1 MEWSIQQVHRGM
13 MQTAMGIVR
22 EEGASKLF
30 QGITP
35 ALYRHVVYR

>member
-1 MEWSIQQVHRGM
+1 
-13 MQTAMGIVR
+13 MQTALGIVK
-22 EEGASKLF
+22 EEGANKLF